1 MRCLLIIV
9 CLLVGLGC
17 SDPEKVPKD
26 ILPRK
31 KMEKVLWDMMLA
43 DRYASQFL
51 VRDSLKINVKEETFR
66 LYDQVFQVNQ
76 INKDE
81 FIKSYK
87 YYLNRPD
94 LTKVMFD
101 SLSARGS
108 RARDSLYKK
117 SQNKPQNKP
126 S

>member
-1 MRCLLIIV
+1 MFFVIV
-9 CLLVGLGC
+9 CLFVGLAC

-26 ILPRK
+26 IIPK
-31 KMEKVLWDMMLA
+31 EKMEKVLWDMMLA
-43 DRYASQFL
+43 DRYASQFIM
-51 VRDSLKINVKEETFR
+51 RDSLKVNVKEETFK

-76 INKDE
+76 ISKDE

-108 RARDSLYKK
+108 RARDTLYKK
-117 SQNKPQNKP
+117 TLTKPQNKP